1 MISNITTSSGS
12 GAEAIPPGALLL
24 PEPRPMADINAA
36 MRDLDINDDAVLALL
51 DKGALVGFNI
61 AVSAGGRR
69 VVRILTASIQNHL
82 QGGKPGSMSFDDV
95 LRLVL
100 PGELLFVR
108 GMAIERCLNCC
119 QTHVSNLIK
128 AGAFDCTRPG
138 RRGHGNSSI
147 VTRAS
152 VVAFLK
158 ERIL

>member
-1 MISNITTSSGS
+1 MLNIATTLAGA
-12 GAEAIPPGALLL
+12 GAEAIPPGSRPLR
-24 PEPRPMADINAA
+24 EPRPMADINAA

-69 VVRILTASIQNHL
+69 VVRILTASVQNHL
-82 QGGKPGSMSFDDV
+82 NGGKPGSLSFDDV

-152 VVAFLK
+152 VVAWLK
-158 ERIL
+158 ARVL